1 MENYLKLIE
10 NTARRKWNGPALRD
24 RGGISYTYAGMCDRI
39 GLLHA
44 MFRAASLRKG
54 DKIAVCGKNSSN
66 WAVSFIAA
74 NAYGCVAVPLLS
86 DFHPEGIAQLTV
98 HSESKLLFVDED
110 IWKKVSSVGGTRVMA
125 AVSLQDFSFLECA
138 DEAFAGNA
146 AVEEQ
151 KYRSR
156 YPQGIVKE
164 DVAYPGR
171 DTLDELAIIN
181 YTSGTTSAPKGVM
194 LTNRTLSSNI
204 SFIMDNIKGADD
216 DRVLSM
222 LPMAHM
228 YGMAVEFLFPVC
240 AGYELN
246 FLGKAPTPRILLD
259 AMAEVKPFLIVTV
272 PLVMEKIFYSSVFP
286 VIKKPAMKALLAVP
300 GVSSIIYGKI
310 RAKLMATF
318 GGHVQRIILGGA
330 PLNESVEAVMKK
342 AGLPYCVG
350 YGMTECAPLICYEDY
365 SRFVPRSCGKAVD
378 RMEVRIDSPDP
389 EHTVGEIQTRGD
401 NVMSGYFRNQDAT
414 DAAFTAD
421 GWLKTGD
428 MGIMDKDGNVF
439 IKGRC
444 KNMILS
450 ANGQNIYPEEIE
462 DKLNSHALVAES
474 VVVDRGGRIVALVYP
489 DADAVARAYE
499 GRDPGDAVDAAMEQV
514 LADVNPMLPS
524 YSRISRIEVMV
535 TEFEKT
541 PKKSIK
547 RFMYR

>member
-10 NTARRKWNGPALRD
+10 NTAKRKWNGPALRD
-24 RGGISYTYAGMCDRI
+24 RGGVSYTYAEMCDRI
-39 GLLHA
+39 GLLHSL
-44 MFRAASLRKG
+44 FRAASLRKG

-66 WAVSFIAA
+66 WAISFIAA

-86 DFHPEGIAQLTV
+86 DFHPEGISQLTA
-98 HSESKLLFVDED
+98 HSESRLLFVDED
-110 IWKKVSSVGGTRVMA
+110 IWKKVSVCGGARTMA
-125 AVSLQDFSFLECA
+125 VVSLQDFSFLECSDA
-138 DEAFAGNA
+138 AFGKNA

-151 KYRSR
+151 KYRAR
-156 YPQGIVKE
+156 YPQGIVPE
-164 DVAYPGR
+164 DVAYPGQE
-171 DTLDELAIIN
+171 DLDELAIIN

-194 LTNRTLSSNI
+194 LKNRTLSSNI
-204 SFIMDNIKGADD
+204 NFIIDNIKGEDN

-259 AMAEVKPFLIVTV
+259 ALADVRPFLIVTV

-300 GVSSIIYGKI
+300 GVSSLIYGKI
-310 RAKLMATF
+310 RAKLMTTF
-318 GGHVQRIILGGA
+318 GGRVQRIIMGGA

-342 AGLPYCVG
+342 VGLPYCVG
-350 YGMTECAPLICYEDY
+350 YGMTECAPLICYEDF

-389 EHTVGEIQTRGD
+389 QHTVGEIQTRGE
-401 NVMSGYFRNQDAT
+401 NVMSGYFRNQEAT

-462 DKLNSHALVAES
+462 DKLNSHVFVTES
-474 VVVDRGGRIVALVYP
+474 VVVDRNGKIVALVYP
-489 DADAVARAYE
+489 DSDAVSKAHE
-499 GRDPGDAVDAAMEQV
+499 GKEPAQAVDAAMAQL
-514 LADVNPMLPS
+514 LAEVNPMLPA
-524 YSRISRIEVMV
+524 YSRISKVEVMA

-547 RFMYR
+547 RFMYS